1 LNKKRKVTSSA
12 VAALAGVSR
21 SAVSRAFTPNASISE
36 KTKKKV
42 LAASAELGYQPNVIA
57 RSLIMQQSRL
67 IGVVMAGWDNP
78 FYTMMLKQFSE
89 KFQAKG
95 YQVILATVGQEQH
108 PDDAIKLLL
117 QYQVDAV
124 IIVSTLP
131 SAIIAAGCL
140 QRKTPIVVL
149 NREASGIGA
158 SSVICDAA
166 DIGRKIANT
175 LLDAGY
181 TRFAVL
187 RGDSDPEAGNQETE
201 VLKEIIERQGNARIV
216 AQEAHIIGYDAGREA
231 VARLMKN
238 KTKPDAI
245 ICSADLTA
253 RGVLDGA
260 LIDLKI
266 DVPEQLG
273 IFGFGD
279 SLAATWGTNRLTS
292 VRLPIEE
299 MIDASIDVVI
309 ERLADPDLEPVR
321 IVSFA
326 QVVERSTIRKMS
338 DQKK

>member
-1 LNKKRKVTSSA
+1 LSKKRKVTSNA

-21 SAVSRAFTPNASISE
+21 SAVSRAFTPGASIAE
-36 KTKKKV
+36 ETKRNV
-42 LAASAELGYQPNVIA
+42 MAASAKLGYQPNVIA

-67 IGVVMAGWDNP
+67 IGVVMSDWDNP
-78 FYTMMLKQFSE
+78 FYTMMLKLFSE
-89 KFQAKG
+89 KFQAMG
-95 YQVILATVGQEQH
+95 YQVILATVVQERH
-108 PDDAIKLLL
+108 ADDAIKLLL
-117 QYQVDAV
+117 QYQVDGV
-124 IIVSTLP
+124 IMVNALP
-131 SAIIAAGCL
+131 SAKTAAGCL
-140 QRKTPIVVL
+140 QRNTPIVLL

-158 SSVICDAA
+158 SSVTCDAT

-187 RGDSDPEAGNQETE
+187 RGDSDPDAGNQEADVIQET
-201 VLKEIIERQGNARIV
+201 VERQSNARIV

-238 KTKPDAI
+238 KIKPDAI
-245 ICSADLTA
+245 ICSADITA

-279 SLAATWGTNRLTS
+279 SAAASWGTNRLTS

-299 MIDASIDVVI
+299 MIDASIDVMI
-309 ERLADPDLEPVR
+309 ERLADPDLEPTSVVTVAE
-321 IVSFA
+321 I
-326 QVVERSTIRKMS
+326 VERSTIRKMP